1 MTYITYITYIFR
13 LNHVDNV
20 VFPLILF
27 FIPIHN
33 LQQWQVA
40 SNFAEI
46 ALKGFCGKTTY
57 ITYISYIGLFGAFF
71 CGFGDYRGDVRR
83 DNLGAFLGVR
93 GRRRKSEALL
103 NYIYKI
109 KNK

>member
-1 MTYITYITYIFR
+1 MPYITYITYIFGQ
-13 LNHVDNV
+13 NHVDNV

-46 ALKGFCGKTTY
+46 ALKGFSAKTAYMNY
-57 ITYISYIGLFGAFF
+57 IFYIGLFGAFF
-71 CGFGDYRGDVRR
+71 CGFGDYRGIRFT
-83 DNLGAFLGVR
+83 LKSEGLLGVR
-93 GRRRKSEALL
+93 GRRRKSETLPEL
-103 NYIYKI
+103 
-109 KNK
+109 